1 MATNKNKTIAKSA
14 KPDNKNLEDS
24 LLDTKSQEGAVEDT
38 APEGDDE
45 QGEDTATEDDEQRE
59 DTATEEDEQREDTA
73 TEDDEKEEPTM
84 LIAKLKILYQS
95 HFYEPG
101 ERLPRDDAEMEKAWL
116 DAGSAVLKTVSET
129 A

>member
-14 KPDNKNLEDS
+14 EPDNKNLEDS

-45 QGEDTATEDDEQRE
+45 QGEDTATEDDEKE
-59 DTATEEDEQREDTA
+59 EDTA

>member
-1 MATNKNKTIAKSA
+1 MATNKNKTKAKSVE
-14 KPDNKNLEDS
+14 PDNKNLEDS
-24 LLDTKSQEGAVEDT
+24 LLDTNSQEGAVEDT

-45 QGEDTATEDDEQRE
+45 PGEDTATEGDDEQG
-59 DTATEEDEQREDTA
+59 EDTA

-101 ERLPRDDAEMEKAWL
+101 ERLPRDDAKMEKAWL